1 MIKNCEEN
9 CGIDAHVTKF
19 VLPIATITNR
29 DGSVIFVASSV
40 IFVAQT
46 YAIDFDVGRIIVIG

>member
-9 CGIDAHVTKF
+9 CGIDPHVTKF
-19 VLPIATITNR
+19 VLPIATSVNR

-46 YAIDFDVGRIIVIG
+46 YGIDLDVGRIFVLG